1 MLKIALCVLILASL
15 SACSAPERSE
25 VSSVA
30 PLGARSG
37 HSFTY
42 LDEDGE
48 RQAALLAGIRGAE
61 TPESREQLQRLLDEA
76 GDALLLIGT
85 DAGRDRYDRPVVLAL
100 FDRVNGEAYLDAEMV
115 RSGQAMVWPR
125 PDADQR
131 APVLYAFEAEARR
144 AGDGAWGS
152 GGLTIRDP
160 DPDRL
165 AQHLDSAQIV
175 EGRVVAVGEA
185 RNGRLYLNFGLNWRT
200 DFTMSL
206 NRDDRE
212 RFEAQGLPDPVQLD
226 GAVIRVR
233 GWLYEENGPMM
244 HVASPAQIEILDAP
258 DATPL
263 P

>member
-1 MLKIALCVLILASL
+1 MLKIALCVLVLASL
-15 SACSAPERSE
+15 SACRAPERAE

-42 LDEDGE
+42 LDEAGV

-61 TPESREQLQRLLDEA
+61 TPDSRDRLQRLLDEA
-76 GDALLLIGT
+76 GDALLLIET
-85 DAGRDRYDRPVVLAL
+85 EAGRDRYDRPVVLAL
-100 FDRVNGEAYLDAEMV
+100 FDRTAGEAYLDADMV
-115 RSGQAMVWPR
+115 SSGQAMVWPR

-131 APVLYAFEAEARR
+131 AQILYALEAEARR
-144 AGDGAWGS
+144 AGEGAWGS
-152 GGLTIRDP
+152 GAFTIRDP

-165 AQHLDSAQIV
+165 AQHLDSAQII

-200 DFTMSL
+200 DFTVSL
-206 NRDDRE
+206 NRADRE
-212 RFEAQGLPDPVQLD
+212 RFEAQGLSDPAQLE

-233 GWLYEENGPMM
+233 GWLYAENGPMI

-258 DATPL
+258 DPTPL

>member
-1 MLKIALCVLILASL
+1 MFKIALCVLVLASL
-15 SACSAPERSE
+15 SACHAPERAE

-42 LDEDGE
+42 LDEAGV
-48 RQAALLAGIRGAE
+48 RQTALLAGVRGAD
-61 TPESREQLQRLLDEA
+61 TRASRDHLQGLLEEA
-76 GDALLLIGT
+76 GDALMLIET
-85 DAGRDRYDRPVVLAL
+85 EAGRDRYDRPVVLAL
-100 FDRVNGEAYLDAEMV
+100 FDREAGEAQLDAEMV

-131 APVLYAFEAEARR
+131 ALVLYALEAEARQSG
-144 AGDGAWGS
+144 AGAWGS
-152 GGLTIRDP
+152 GAFAIRDP

-200 DFTMSL
+200 DFTVSL
-206 NRDDRE
+206 NRVDRE
-212 RFEAQGLPDPVQLD
+212 RFEAQGLSDPAQLD

-233 GWLYEENGPMM
+233 GWLYAENGPMI

-258 DATPL
+258 APRPL

>member
-1 MLKIALCVLILASL
+1 MLKVALCVLVLAGL
-15 SACSAPERSE
+15 SACSEPERAE

-42 LDEDGE
+42 LDEQGD
-48 RQAALLAGIRGAE
+48 RQAALLAGIRGAD
-61 TPESREQLQRLLDEA
+61 TPDSREQLQRLLDEA
-76 GDALLLIGT
+76 GPALTLIET
-85 DAGRDRYDRPVVLAL
+85 EAGRDRYDRPVVLAL
-100 FDRVNGEAYLDAEMV
+100 FDRMEGETYLDAEMV

-125 PDADQR
+125 PDADAR
-131 APVLYAFEAEARR
+131 APSLYALETEARLS
-144 AGDGAWGS
+144 GDGGWGS
-152 GGLTIRDP
+152 GAFVIRDP

-165 AQHLDSAQIV
+165 AQHLDSAQII

-200 DFTMSL
+200 DFTVSL
-206 NRDDRE
+206 NRADRD
-212 RFEAQGLPDPVQLD
+212 RFEAQGLSDPAQLE

-233 GWLYEENGPMM
+233 GWLYAENGPMI
-244 HVASPAQIEILDAP
+244 HVSSPAQIEILDAP
-258 DATPL
+258 DPAPF

>member
-1 MLKIALCVLILASL
+1 MLKIALCVLVLASL
-15 SACSAPERSE
+15 SACHAPERAE

-42 LDEDGE
+42 LDEEGA
-48 RQAALLAGIRGAE
+48 RQTALLAGIRGAE
-61 TPESREQLQRLLDEA
+61 TPDSREQLQRLLDEA
-76 GDALLLIGT
+76 GPALMLIET
-85 DAGRDRYDRPVVLAL
+85 EAGRDRYDRAVVLAL
-100 FDRVNGEAYLDAEMV
+100 FDRMEGEAYLDADMV

-125 PDADQR
+125 PGADER
-131 APVLYAFEAEARR
+131 AYSLYALEAEARL
-144 AGDGAWGS
+144 AAEGAWGS
-152 GGLTIRDP
+152 GDFTIRDP

-165 AQHLDSAQIV
+165 AQTLDSAQII

-200 DFTMSL
+200 DFTVSL
-206 NRDDRE
+206 NRADRE
-212 RFEAQGLPDPVQLD
+212 RFEAQGLSDPAELE

-233 GWLYEENGPMM
+233 GWLYAENGPMI
-244 HVASPAQIEILDAP
+244 HVSSPAQIEILDAP
-258 DATPL
+258 DPTPL